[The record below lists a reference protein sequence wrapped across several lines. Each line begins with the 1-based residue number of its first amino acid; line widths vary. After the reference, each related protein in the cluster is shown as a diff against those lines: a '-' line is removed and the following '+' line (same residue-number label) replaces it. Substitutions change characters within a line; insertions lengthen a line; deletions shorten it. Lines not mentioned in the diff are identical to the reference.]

1 MNCGVLKL
9 LQLKETKPVIKDN
22 KKIVTKENIKSANEV
37 IKSGVKIAD
46 GIGSI
51 SKIVFGV
58 IVSLIISVILLI
70 LLLLNMIVGGSKLD
84 SETFTKEE
92 ATTLVN
98 EWNKSQD
105 SILFEVGPDQVIYG
119 SYDFGKGDIL
129 EIGEDYQ
136 SLTLKEQE
144 QKLSNFSSLVDT
156 YGNVPTLIIMTK
168 KNEKVL
174 VVKEKVVY
182 FNFFADII
190 EK

>member
-1 MNCGVLKL
+1 VKGVLYL
-9 LQLKETKPVIKDN
+9 LTIKENKSSKKEN

-51 SKIVFGV
+51 STIVFGV
-58 IVSLIISVILLI
+58 IISLIISVFVLI

-84 SETFTKEE
+84 SEAFTKEE

-98 EWNKSQD
+98 DWNKSQD

-119 SYDFGKGDIL
+119 RYDFGKGDIL

-136 SLTLKEQE
+136 SLTLKDQE
-144 QKLSNFSSLVDT
+144 KKLHNFSSLVDT
-156 YGNVPTLIIMTK
+156 YGGVPTLIIMTEN
-168 KNEKVL
+168 NEKVL

-190 EK
+190 EKQ

>member
-9 LQLKETKPVIKDN
+9 LQIKETKSVIKGN

-51 SKIVFGV
+51 STIVFG
-58 IVSLIISVILLI
+58 IIISLIIFVILLI
-70 LLLLNMIVGGSKLD
+70 LLLANMIVGGSKLD

-98 EWNKSQD
+98 AWNSNQD
-105 SILFEVGPDQVIYG
+105 SISFEVGPDQVIYG
-119 SYDFGKGDIL
+119 RYDFGEGDIL
-129 EIGEDYQ
+129 DIGEDYQ
-136 SLTLKEQE
+136 ALTIKEQE
-144 QKLSNFSSLVDT
+144 TKLHNFSSLVAT
-156 YGNVPTLIIMTK
+156 YGNVPTLIITTEN
-168 KNEKVL
+168 NEKVL